1 MHAADAALPRGGRE
15 AGPRVDHQPRRVL
28 VVRVPA
34 TGQVG
39 DESGHDQGLTEFEGN
54 GQRGGVEDGVRRGEL
69 DIFISSSTV
78 GLSVDFHALNRFFS
92 VLWGVGG
99 CWCLAG

>member
-1 MHAADAALPRGGRE
+1 MHTADPALPRRGGE

-34 TGQVG
+34 AGQVG
-39 DESGHDQGLTEFEGN
+39 NETCHDQGITEFEGN
-54 GQRGGVEDGVRRGEL
+54 GQRGGVEHGVRVGEM
-69 DIFISSSTV
+69 DVFISSSTV

-92 VLWGVGG
+92 VLRGVGG
-99 CWCLAG
+99 GC